1 MSSIT
6 PSKLIRSRTSRRY
19 VTLRTTLFFVAA
31 FHTALK
37 DGAADEILDSLRS
50 SFNKAAQA
58 FTQARTLIPADQPAE
73 AFLHNAKPEAVTAWQ
88 ALDGHLAGL
97 DRIGAIGAA
106 FGPRTGNFPL
116 IDEYTLGDG
125 FRLEDR
131 ALCCTNGQPRRPTA
145 PRSGARHRGTA
156 PVRGSGCR
164 CGYTPSTRRGTA
176 TASGP
181 RPVGTPARRTGG
193 LRPRRK
199 RPNARTAAAE
209 KPL

>member
-50 SFNKAAQA
+50 SFDKAAQA

-73 AFLHNAKPEAVTAWQ
+73 ASCTTRNPKPSPHGRRSTATSRDSTASARSARRSDHEPETSRSSTSTRSATASASRTARSF
-88 ALDGHLAGL
+88 ALTA
-97 DRIGAIGAA
+97 
-106 FGPRTGNFPL
+106 PTS
-116 IDEYTLGDG
+116 
-125 FRLEDR
+125 
-131 ALCCTNGQPRRPTA
+131 RPTA
-145 PRSGARHRGTA
+145 PRSAAPAPPPHHPVVTAAGAATHRRLGA
-156 PVRGSGCR
+156 
-164 CGYTPSTRRGTA
+164 
-176 TASGP
+176 GP
-181 RPVGTPARRTGG
+181 LPRVGQRPVGTPARRTGG